1 MEHIMLDHVGKT
13 YNPGRPEEKV
23 ALKNISL
30 NIQKGEA
37 CALTGASGSGK
48 STLLNI
54 IGLLDVPSQGNLE
67 IDGRKTEKMADKQR
81 AQMRNQNI
89 GFVFQSFGL
98 IEDRSALENVLTP
111 FLFDRETSLRKGKR
125 MAMEALE
132 KVGLS
137 GMARKRVTRLSGG
150 ERQRVAIARAIVRQH
165 EIILADEPTGQ
176 LDSATAA
183 SIMELLMELNA
194 QGATLVVVTHNTE
207 VAAYCPRQITLKD
220 GEILSDE
227 KRI

>member
-125 MAMEALE
+125 MA
-132 KVGLS
+132 
-137 GMARKRVTRLSGG
+137 RKRVTRLSGG